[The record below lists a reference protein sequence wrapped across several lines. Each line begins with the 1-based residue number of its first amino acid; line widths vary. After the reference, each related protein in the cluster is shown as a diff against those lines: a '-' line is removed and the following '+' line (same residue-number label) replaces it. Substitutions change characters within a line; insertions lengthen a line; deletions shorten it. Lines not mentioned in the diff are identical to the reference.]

1 VWVYYLIFVIVSGE
15 GRGSVDAC
23 GRLGALLP
31 SLRAFISVLP
41 RLSAAHVFSL
51 LNELLSHVFHL
62 SSNKHHNIMITTNT
76 TPHHRHHHH
85 HHPPVLLL
93 TRITRCVCLQCF
105 VIIAV
110 VVSGAFAFRL
120 WEQYLLYA
128 LPCHPTRFSETSHA
142 RTYHPSPSLWLTST
156 TKQLKGNPLS
166 RRCAWARSGGY
177 G

>member
-1 VWVYYLIFVIVSGE
+1 MWVYYLIFVIVSGE
-15 GRGSVDAC
+15 GRRSVDAC

-76 TPHHRHHHH
+76 TPHHRHHHRHHHH

-128 LPCHPTRFSETSHA
+128 LPCLVTPHVFPKLHTHA
-142 RTYHPSPSLWLTST
+142 HT
-156 TKQLKGNPLS
+156 TLPQV
-166 RRCAWARSGGY
+166 SGLPQRPNN
-177 G
+177 

>member
-85 HHPPVLLL
+85 HHHHHPPVLLL
-93 TRITRCVCLQCF
+93 TRITRCVCLNVLSLLLLSFQALLPF
-105 VIIAV
+105 VFGNNISFTLCLVTPHVFPKLHTHAHTTLPQ
-110 VVSGAFAFRL
+110 VSG
-120 WEQYLLYA
+120 
-128 LPCHPTRFSETSHA
+128 LPQRP
-142 RTYHPSPSLWLTST
+142 
-156 TKQLKGNPLS
+156 NN
-166 RRCAWARSGGY
+166 
-177 G
+177 